1 MKNRILWIVI
11 AVSLYVAFYL
21 IHKRALE
28 KSVFRQLYQHYKGE
42 KERRIAQEAGFIAK
56 YGEIENNSLLY
67 RADRLILQSGLKKYL
82 PKLSGELYLCILA
95 LTFPVTAYVAYG
107 ITGNVF
113 LSLFLGVAAV
123 TAEILFVV
131 ILSEKT
137 YDRIEEDT
145 PLFVSILNNHAKSST
160 DIVTIMARTV
170 SGMDG
175 PFKEIVSGFLV
186 TAEKYGNADLA
197 FDFACESVDNRTLK
211 TIFVNLKNCM
221 HYQANYEEVLTQMMG
236 QITESM
242 SAREERKNILFS
254 MKLTLIAISVMSV
267 IIVALI
273 GKGSAWMSKESL
285 RKIWRGS
292 ASCLL
297 PGSCICL

>member
-1 MKNRILWIVI
+1 M
-11 AVSLYVAFYL
+11 
-21 IHKRALE
+21 
-28 KSVFRQLYQHYKGE
+28 
-42 KERRIAQEAGFIAK
+42 
-56 YGEIENNSLLY
+56 
-67 RADRLILQSGLKKYL
+67 
-82 PKLSGELYLCILA
+82 
-95 LTFPVTAYVAYG
+95 TAYVAYG

-123 TAEILFVV
+123 TAEILSVV
-131 ILSEKT
+131 ILSGKT

-145 PLFVSILNNHAKSST
+145 PLFVSILNNHTKSST
-160 DIVTIMARTV
+160 DIVTIMTRTV

-175 PFKEIVSGFLV
+175 PIKEIVSGFLV

-273 GKGSAWMSKESL
+273 GKGIGVDVKGILTKNLA
-285 RKIWRGS
+285 GQ
-292 ASCLL
+292 
-297 PGSCICL
+297 CILFITGIMYLFVIVKVFRADR

>member
-1 MKNRILWIVI
+1 M
-11 AVSLYVAFYL
+11 
-21 IHKRALE
+21 
-28 KSVFRQLYQHYKGE
+28 
-42 KERRIAQEAGFIAK
+42 
-56 YGEIENNSLLY
+56 NNSL
-67 RADRLILQSGLKKYL
+67 AEVH
-82 PKLSGELYLCILA
+82 PEL
-95 LTFPVTAYVAYG
+95 V
-107 ITGNVF
+107 
-113 LSLFLGVAAV
+113 
-123 TAEILFVV
+123 
-131 ILSEKT
+131 SE
-137 YDRIEEDT
+137 
-145 PLFVSILNNHAKSST
+145 SST
-160 DIVTIMARTV
+160 DIVTIMTRTV

-175 PFKEIVSGFLV
+175 PIKEIVSGFLV

-273 GKGSAWMSKESL
+273 GKGIGVDVKGILTKNLA
-285 RKIWRGS
+285 GQ
-292 ASCLL
+292 
-297 PGSCICL
+297 CILFITGIMYLFVIVKVFRADR

>member
-1 MKNRILWIVI
+1 MKNLILWIVI
-11 AVSLYVAFYL
+11 AVSLYTALYL

-67 RADRLILQSGLKKYL
+67 RADRMILQSGLKKYL

-95 LTFPVTAYVAYG
+95 LTFPGTAYVAYG

-131 ILSEKT
+131 ILSGKT

-160 DIVTIMARTV
+160 DIVTIMTRTV

-175 PFKEIVSGFLV
+175 PIKEIVSGFLV

-211 TIFVNLKNCM
+211 TIFVNLK
-221 HYQANYEEVLTQMMG
+221 
-236 QITESM
+236 
-242 SAREERKNILFS
+242 
-254 MKLTLIAISVMSV
+254 KLY
-267 IIVALI
+267 ALS
-273 GKGSAWMSKESL
+273 GKL
-285 RKIWRGS
+285 
-292 ASCLL
+292 
-297 PGSCICL
+297 